1 MPKKRQNEAKKQDA
15 PKTDIFEDVLN
26 NDTKSS
32 SVEQKPASRVRS
44 PSMQIFAK
52 CWPSVSKTRRMCFFY
67 SHENFKAAR
76 DLVGN
81 FVYCELKT

>member
-32 SVEQKPASRVRS
+32 TVARKSASRVRS

-52 CWPSVSKTRRMCFFY
+52 CWPSVSKTRRMCFFILTKISRLRETLLATLY
-67 SHENFKAAR
+67 IVN
-76 DLVGN
+76 
-81 FVYCELKT
+81 

>member
-52 CWPSVSKTRRMCFFY
+52 CWSSVSKTRRMCFFILTKISRLRETLLATLY
-67 SHENFKAAR
+67 IEN
-76 DLVGN
+76 
-81 FVYCELKT
+81 